1 MALSTPTSLHVETS
15 AAKEAY
21 SLSGD
26 PVHDILHKVFGYS
39 SFRKGQEDT
48 IREVLKGTD
57 ALVVMPTGGGKTLC
71 YAIPAI
77 ISKGVTIVVTPLL
90 ALMDDQVKRLKEQ
103 KMSVAYIN
111 STMAEEKDNVL
122 HCLLQGSIKYVFIT
136 PEALLTS
143 QFQIIVK
150 RMSEAGNLSRIIV
163 DEAHCVDTW
172 GNDFRCTFKGLPV
185 KTAPSQNGPKSKRPL
200 VKTAPNQIGYWLSH
214 ALKYCYICLYYTYRV
229 ILFKYVHRCVAVYKP
244 LV

>member
-1 MALSTPTSLHVETS
+1 MALSTPTSLHV
-15 AAKEAY
+15 AY

-185 KTAPSQNGPKSKRPL
+185 KTAPSQNGP
-200 VKTAPNQIGYWLSH
+200 
-214 ALKYCYICLYYTYRV
+214 
-229 ILFKYVHRCVAVYKP
+229 
-244 LV
+244 